1 MFLLYACGLDRNE
14 MRNGSMKNCQAWKYY
29 EILKRTRANAFA
41 PSSIQRRAIILR
53 LMFWMHTHK
62 QPIGFSHYPTSVS
75 LLKLERKKNESK
87 IVLLV
92 FFSILFS
99 CHCGRGWDTWMKWK
113 TKNHH
118 NVWCSIFR
126 FMVGKSHK
134 HLIFIHSFLFKN
146 LFAFV

>member
-75 LLKLERKKNESK
+75 LLKLERKKRNPKSFY
-87 IVLLV
+87 L
-92 FFSILFS
+92 FFSPSCFHVIAAGAEILEWSEKPKITTMF
-99 CHCGRGWDTWMKWK
+99 GAP
-113 TKNHH
+113 
-118 NVWCSIFR
+118 F
-126 FMVGKSHK
+126 
-134 HLIFIHSFLFKN
+134 
-146 LFAFV
+146 FASWLANRINI